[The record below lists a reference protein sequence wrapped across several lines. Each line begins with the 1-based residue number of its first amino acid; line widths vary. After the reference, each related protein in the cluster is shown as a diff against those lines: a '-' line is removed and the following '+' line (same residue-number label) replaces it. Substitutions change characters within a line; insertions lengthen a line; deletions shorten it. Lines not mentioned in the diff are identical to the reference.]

1 MTTELNSAGITR
13 FYLAAAGRMRELP
26 WFNPALRVE
35 VVGWQAL
42 PDGTKAPEHC
52 HWFGIVIT
60 PWSLLLWAKP
70 APHITLEKGSDWG
83 LTLPAGECILTSA
96 WAEETGP
103 YASTSLL
110 SDTTDIRTQ
119 DDART
124 IAEEI
129 LQQLLQPADAGHKT
143 LSQQSKNQ
151 PPQHNAQ
158 PASDTD
164 EQQADPVQPDSPM
177 LSRRGFL
184 TGLRTGR

>member
-1 MTTELNSAGITR
+1 M
-13 FYLAAAGRMRELP
+13 
-26 WFNPALRVE
+26 
-35 VVGWQAL
+35 
-42 PDGTKAPEHC
+42 
-52 HWFGIVIT
+52 
-60 PWSLLLWAKP
+60 
-70 APHITLEKGSDWG
+70 
-83 LTLPAGECILTSA
+83 PAGECILTSA